1 MSRTRVTFEQRAA
14 WMRSRQ
20 AASSS
25 PDGVTTLSAPPLA
38 DCYGEHLTPAYIAS
52 ILKLS
57 EDKVRDIFRE
67 EPGVVAIPGPGVS
80 NTRRYETL
88 RIPRAVFE
96 RVYRR
101 LTKI

>member
-1 MSRTRVTFEQRAA
+1 MSRARASFEEKAA
-14 WMRSRQ
+14 WMRGRQ
-20 AASSS
+20 TASSS
-25 PDGVTTLSAPPLA
+25 PGGVATLSAPPLA
-38 DCYGEHLTPAYIAS
+38 DCYEEHLTPAYIAS

-67 EPGVVAIPGPGVS
+67 EPGVVAIPGPGGS